1 MNTHEIPH
9 HQWAPFLE
17 SFSLEHSGKLV
28 SVKSRHP
35 GQGIVI
41 EIENKPLEALIQET
55 ESELERIA
63 IIFNQGPKISTT
75 HFVSSPRQIR
85 LRTTPEGK
93 EEAVEIDTEDGRT
106 VMVQFSGITSFGVEA
121 A

>member
-17 SFSLEHSGKLV
+17 SFSLVHAGKLV

-35 GQGIVI
+35 EQGVVI
-41 EIENKPLEALIQET
+41 EIENKPLEALIQEA
-55 ESELERIA
+55 EPDAERIA
-63 IIFNQGPKISTT
+63 IIFDQGSRISST
-75 HFVSSPRQIR
+75 HFVCSPRQIR
-85 LRTTPEGK
+85 LRTTPEGT
-93 EEAVEIDTEDGRT
+93 EEGVEIDAEDGRT
-106 VMVQFSGITSFGVEA
+106 VTVQFCGVTAQGIEA

>member
-17 SFSLEHSGKLV
+17 SFSLEHAGKLV

-35 GQGIVI
+35 EQGIVV

-55 ESELERIA
+55 APELERIA
-63 IIFNQGPKISTT
+63 IIFDQGSRVSKT
-75 HFVSSPRQIR
+75 HFVCSPRQIR
-85 LRTTPEGK
+85 LRRTPEGT
-93 EEAVEIDTEDGRT
+93 EEGVEIDTEDGRT
-106 VMVQFSGITSFGVEA
+106 VIVQFSDITSFGIEA

>member
-1 MNTHEIPH
+1 MNKHEIPH

-17 SFSLEHSGKLV
+17 SFSLEHAGKLM
-28 SVKSRHP
+28 SVESRHP
-35 GQGIVI
+35 EQGVVV

-55 ESELERIA
+55 APELERIA
-63 IIFNQGPKISTT
+63 IIVNQGPKISRT
-75 HFVSSPRQIR
+75 HFVCSPGQIR

-93 EEAVEIDTEDGRT
+93 EEGMEIDAEDGRT
-106 VMVQFSGITSFGVEA
+106 VIVQFSGITSVGIEA

>member
-17 SFSLEHSGKLV
+17 SFSLEHAGKLV

-35 GQGIVI
+35 EQGTVV
-41 EIENKPLEALIQET
+41 EVENKPLEALIQET
-55 ESELERIA
+55 AEEAERIA

-75 HFVSSPRQIR
+75 HFICSPRQIR

-93 EEAVEIDTEDGRT
+93 EAGMEIDTEDGRT
-106 VMVQFSGITSFGVEA
+106 VMVQFGGITSFGIEA

>member
-17 SFSLEHSGKLV
+17 SFSLLHAGKLV

-35 GQGIVI
+35 EHGIVI
-41 EIENKPLEALIQET
+41 EIENKPLEALIQEAEPDT
-55 ESELERIA
+55 ERIA
-63 IIFNQGPKISTT
+63 IIFDQGSKISST
-75 HFVSSPRQIR
+75 HFVCSPRQIR
-85 LRTTPEGK
+85 LRTTPEGA
-93 EEAVEIDTEDGRT
+93 EEGVEIDADDGRT
-106 VMVQFSGITSFGVEA
+106 VLVQFCAISTLGIEA